1 MKLIKKLLISIVIL
15 MLPLSYCSAREII
28 TGTENKE
35 GETVL
40 TDGGLEILNEELRQQ
55 TEDIKDNASD
65 ILWETADG
73 DTELKTADDVDMQN
87 KQIKGLVI
95 ENRTNDTGCTQ
106 TGRIWYR
113 SDL

>member
-1 MKLIKKLLISIVIL
+1 MRLLL
-15 MLPLSYCSAREII
+15 TFLLFLSLSFNVYPIEII
-28 TGTENKE
+28 SGTENE
-35 GETVL
+35 QGEVVL
-40 TDGGLEILNEELRQQ
+40 TEQGIEILNEELRQRN
-55 TEDIKDNASD
+55 EEINKNASD
-65 ILWETADG
+65 ILWETDG
-73 DTELKTADDVDMQN
+73 DLKLKTADDVDMQN